1 MASPWLPRAGV
12 AGGTLGVLT
21 FCVTVSILAA
31 LPIRQTGWG
40 GWPALNGVGS
50 FLIKDVA
57 LLGIS
62 LVVLGESAGRLRRM
76 PTVAT
81 ASDYPPNWETT

>member
-1 MASPWLPRAGV
+1 V
-12 AGGTLGVLT
+12 AGGALGALT

-31 LPIRQTGWG
+31 VPIWDMG
-40 GWPALNGVGS
+40 GGGLRALNGLGQ

-62 LVVLGESAGRLRRM
+62 LVVLGESAGRVEEHARAGRR
-76 PTVAT
+76 
-81 ASDYPPNWETT
+81 